1 MGRSINPDIVYRTV
15 NVSAPDM
22 SKDGKFLT
30 FTKSWVDEQEL
41 EDRSQIEVANLEDGS
56 IVRFTYGQ
64 KDSHPSFSHD
74 DKYLGFLRADSH
86 GKNQVW
92 IIPTLG
98 GEASQV
104 TKLVGGVSDVAWS
117 PTDYRIVIVSNV
129 DPDELPTDHDPK
141 KNPRVKVV
149 TRIKYRH
156 DVLGWRGDGHRQLF
170 VADAMT
176 GDCTQI
182 TSGDFEHYAPVWSPD
197 ASKIAFI
204 SERSD
209 DRDLFDYSQAYV
221 VSSTGGDPEMRS
233 SGLHTIATIAWSP
246 NGDGLIVV
254 GSDIENGSAS
264 YQGWIYIVNPGKGLK
279 QITDD
284 SIKPVAGFPP
294 QGPFT
299 KIHWTASGT
308 IYFLADSQGETFI
321 CSISESGEAVN
332 KIYGGNVQLTAM
344 CMSPDASLAAVV
356 SVSTNAPSNIEV
368 VKIPSGEA
376 KKITNYN
383 DDYLSEHS
391 LGKLDK
397 FELERA
403 GFQIQSR
410 VMLPPDF
417 DESKKYPM
425 ILEIHGGPNG
435 VFTDAFNPLHQILAN
450 AGYIVLAVNP
460 RGSSTY
466 GSDFT
471 MAVLNDWGGEDYLDL
486 MQAVDEMIGKPYVDQ
501 SRLGVHGY
509 SYGGYMTSWIVG
521 HTHRFKAAIVGA
533 PCIDLSSMSGTS
545 DIGISFGEKQWG
557 GRRDVV
563 FDELMKRSPI
573 TYAPNVETPV
583 LLLHGESDL
592 RCPIGQSEQYFVSL
606 KRLGKEVEFVRFP
619 GGAHGFR
626 NSGHLKMREEYL
638 NRVLGWYEKHIPQ

>member
-1 MGRSINPDIVYRTV
+1 MGKPISSNIVYRTV

-22 SKDGKFLT
+22 SRDGKFLT
-30 FTKSWVDEQEL
+30 FTKSWVDDQEL
-41 EDRSQIEVANLEDGS
+41 EDRSQIEITSLEDGS
-56 IVRFTYGQ
+56 IVRFTHGR
-64 KDSHPSFSHD
+64 KDSHPLFSHD
-74 DKYLGFLRADSH
+74 DKYLGFLRADSN

-92 IIPTLG
+92 TIPMRG
-98 GEASQV
+98 GEAVQA
-104 TKLVGGVSDVAWS
+104 TKLVGGVSDFSWS

-129 DPDELPTDHDPK
+129 DPDELTTDDDPK

-149 TRIKYRH
+149 NRIKYRH

-170 VADAMT
+170 VADVIT
-176 GDCTQI
+176 GDCSQI
-182 TSGDFEHYAPVWSPD
+182 TYGDFENYAPAWSPNG
-197 ASKIAFI
+197 SEIAFI

-221 VSSTGGDPEMRS
+221 VSSAGGNPEMRS
-233 SGLHTIATIAWSP
+233 SGLHTISTIAWSP
-246 NGDGLIVV
+246 NGNGLIVV
-254 GSDIENGSAS
+254 GSDIEDGSAS
-264 YQGWIYIVNPGKGLK
+264 YQGWIYTMNPGEGPKK
-279 QITDD
+279 ITDD

-299 KIHWTASGT
+299 KIHWTASGV
-308 IYFLADSQGETFI
+308 IYFLADSQGETFL
-321 CSISESGEAVN
+321 CSISESGGEVN
-332 KIYGGNVQLTAM
+332 RIYGGDAQLTAM
-344 CMSPDASLAAVV
+344 SLNEDNSLAAVV
-356 SVSTNAPSNIEV
+356 SISPESPGSIEV
-368 VKIPSGEA
+368 VKIPSGES

-383 DDYLSEHS
+383 RDYLAEHS
-391 LGKLDK
+391 LAKLEK

-403 GFQIQSR
+403 GFRIQSR
-410 VMLPPDF
+410 VMLPPNF
-417 DESKKYPM
+417 DDSKKYPM

-435 VFTDAFNPLHQILAN
+435 VFTDAFNPLHQVLAN
-450 AGYIVLAVNP
+450 AGYVVLAVNP

-486 MQAVDEMIGKPYVDQ
+486 MQAVDEMIEKPYVDE
-501 SRLGVHGY
+501 SRMGVHGY

-521 HTHRFKAAIVGA
+521 HTDRFQAAIVGA

-573 TYAPNVETPV
+573 TYAPNVDTPV

-592 RCPIGQSEQYFVSL
+592 RCPISQSEQYFVSL

-619 GGAHGFR
+619 DGAHGFR
-626 NSGHLKMREEYL
+626 NSGHIKMREEYL
-638 NRVLGWYEKHIPQ
+638 NRVLNWYEKHLPK